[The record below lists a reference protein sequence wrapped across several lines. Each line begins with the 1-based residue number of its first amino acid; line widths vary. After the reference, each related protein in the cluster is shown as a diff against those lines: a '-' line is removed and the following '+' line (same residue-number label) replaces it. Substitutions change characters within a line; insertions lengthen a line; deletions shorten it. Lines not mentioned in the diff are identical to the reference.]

1 MNQSAASSTRH
12 TVYASNLPFDLTNID
27 VRKIVE
33 KYGQV
38 VRVTILRDKQ
48 TRKSKGVAFV
58 LFSNVK
64 EADLCCT
71 SLNNVEMFGR
81 TLKASIAKD
90 NGKGDEFGQRR
101 EYPDKS
107 RCYEC
112 GEQGHLSY
120 KCPRNVL
127 GDKSPPRAKV
137 RRRGGVGGGG
147 GSKRSM
153 EQATDFDGGGGGA
166 WESDDDDRLRRIA
179 ERQGEGTS
187 SSSGVKR
194 VRYKKS
200 AYFSDDE
207 ELDED

>member
-1 MNQSAASSTRH
+1 MIC
-12 TVYASNLPFDLTNID
+12 NL
-27 VRKIVE
+27 K
-33 KYGQV
+33 
-38 VRVTILRDKQ
+38 
-48 TRKSKGVAFV
+48 
-58 LFSNVK
+58 
-64 EADLCCT
+64 
-71 SLNNVEMFGR
+71 MFGR

-127 GDKSPPRAKV
+127 GDKSPPRAKAK
-137 RRRGGVGGGG
+137 RRVLGGVGGGGGGGG

-153 EQATDFDGGGGGA
+153 EQSSEFDGGGAG
-166 WESDDDDRLRRIA
+166 WESDEDDRMRRIA
-179 ERQGEGTS
+179 ERQGEGSS